1 MFFKICYLIGKFI
14 VYVLYRTKF
23 EGREN
28 VPGHGCL
35 VCANHSS
42 WTDPIFVGVGI
53 GVEPKL
59 NIMAKQELF
68 QKKISKWFFTKLG
81 AFPVRRGE
89 SDLTAIRKSY
99 SVLGSGE
106 TLMIF
111 PEGTRYDKNHAKSG
125 AGMLALRTGCTV
137 LPVFVSEDRKLFR
150 RTRVV
155 IGKPFVPEKP
165 EGKLSHDHY
174 AACSEDILSRIYEL
188 DPGAN

>member
-1 MFFKICYLIGKFI
+1 
-14 VYVLYRTKF
+14 
-23 EGREN
+23 
-28 VPGHGCL
+28 
-35 VCANHSS
+35 
-42 WTDPIFVGVGI
+42 
-53 GVEPKL
+53 
-59 NIMAKQELF
+59 
-68 QKKISKWFFTKLG
+68 
-81 AFPVRRGE
+81 
-89 SDLTAIRKSY
+89 
-99 SVLGSGE
+99 
-106 TLMIF
+106 MIF